1 MRMMDI
7 VAIDFEAS
15 GLARDSWPIEI
26 GLAWLDVST
35 SDPEIQT
42 WSSLIRPEVDWCES
56 LWDPEAEEIHGI
68 SLDRLKA
75 EGRSAWG
82 VAEEAWALIEGKTL
96 VSDAPGFDSR
106 WFWKLLDA
114 SPQAPAF
121 VIRDFDEIAAALLG
135 KEGLADAWTRLEALE
150 VPHRAGEDASRLM
163 RALVGV

>member
-15 GLARDSWPIEI
+15 SLARDSWPIEI
-26 GLAWLDVST
+26 GLAWLDLTS
-35 SDPEIQT
+35 SDPKIET
-42 WSSLIRPEVDWCES
+42 WSSLIRPEPDWCES
-56 LWDPEAEEIHGI
+56 LWDPAAEEIHGI
-68 SLDRLKA
+68 SLNRLKA
-75 EGRSAWG
+75 EGRPAWD
-82 VAEEAWALIEGKTL
+82 VAIDALALVEGKTL
-96 VSDAPGFDSR
+96 VSDAPTFDTR

-150 VPHRAGEDASRLM
+150 VPHRAGEDAARLM
-163 RALVGV
+163 RALTGA